1 MQMAANEALE
11 GGGGG
16 GVPPIPL
23 SKEAREKAQGWMWY
37 STPGGKSMVQ
47 NGYLTVREASSRSGL
62 SKNQLTHL
70 LRHGILQG
78 SRIER
83 VWLIREDSLK
93 AYLANRP
100 KPGPKKGSKKP

>member
-1 MQMAANEALE
+1 MIQE
-11 GGGGG
+11 GY
-16 GVPPIPL
+16 
-23 SKEAREKAQGWMWY
+23 M
-37 STPGGKSMVQ
+37 
-47 NGYLTVREASSRSGL
+47 TVSEASSRYGL
-62 SKNQLTHL
+62 SKNQITHL

-100 KPGPKKGSKKP
+100 KTGPKKGSKRA